1 MFANGNFSS
10 EAQTVKASEGPSYR
24 AGRDKQKYTASAGPG
39 PGPGPAHSAASSSA
53 NALCCALKR
62 GPQECS
68 GANRHRRRTR
78 SDRAAG
84 LDLISEEHRPVGERL
99 NYGADKAEP
108 DQGPKRLVLSVELDV
123 VTYAAVQKTNT
134 DVLEGRPFF
143 RGFGFALKAGQD
155 PDGSLEPFP
164 HDWVWFVLLSPG
176 DAEIRRSQERKEPV
190 RRALLV
196 QLEKETSGP
205 FPCYTESVLGRLI
218 QRG

>member
-108 DQGPKRLVLSVELDV
+108 DQGPKRLVLRVKLEF
-123 VTYAAVQKTNT
+123 VTYAPVQKMNA
-134 DVLEGRPFF
+134 DVLEGGPSST
-143 RGFGFALKAGQD
+143 LS
-155 PDGSLEPFP
+155 GSPSTPARIRTARWSRSRMTGSGSCFSAP
-164 HDWVWFVLLSPG
+164 VTPRS
-176 DAEIRRSQERKEPV
+176 AARRSERNPFDERCWCSLK
-190 RRALLV
+190 RRPAGLFRATLN
-196 QLEKETSGP
+196 QCLED
-205 FPCYTESVLGRLI
+205 
-218 QRG
+218 